1 MKRSIKK
8 TAINGFIAFTIS
20 VLISILTV
28 QAQNETRQN
37 RNSEYVISARAGG
50 LNLVA
55 GMVSVQRRGAYAMIS
70 IANGEMLEN
79 GDRLE
84 TGANSRAEIL
94 LNPGSYLRLGE
105 NSEIELTDSSLDSL
119 RIKLNRGV
127 AIIEAGGGS
136 DKFAVIELQSNNA
149 IILIDKKGVYRIEN
163 QTDSGFTLARTQ
175 KGRARVNGDEIKD
188 GKEIKIVANGS
199 AEIAK
204 FDKKVQDNFDLWS
217 SSRAETIA
225 TENKKLSD
233 QTVSGLYSRYRNDT
247 LSRNGRLGGYWLYN
261 PLFRSRTFLPFSAG
275 WSSPYGYRYNR
286 VFGNSRSFGF
296 NSFGRPGVNIG
307 INVGHRQ
314 TIHHRTVHHRGGRR
328 H

>member
-1 MKRSIKK
+1 MKRSIKR

-20 VLISILTV
+20 VLMSVLTV

-50 LNLVA
+50 LNLVE
-55 GMVSVQRRGAYAMIS
+55 GDVSVQRRGANARNS
-70 IANGEMLEN
+70 IANGELIEN

-119 RIKLNRGV
+119 RIKLNRGI

-163 QTDSGFTLARTQ
+163 QIDSGYTLASSQ
-175 KGRARVNGDEIKD
+175 KGRARVNGEEIKE
-188 GKEIKIVANGS
+188 GKEIKIAANGG

-217 SSRAETIA
+217 SSRAESIA
-225 TENKKLSD
+225 AENKKLSD
-233 QTVSGLYSRYRNDT
+233 QTVSSLYSRYRSDT
-247 LSRNGRLGGYWLYN
+247 LMRNGRLGGYWLYN
-261 PLFRSRTFLPFSAG
+261 PLFSSRTFLPFSSG
-275 WSSPYGYRYNR
+275 WSSPYGYRYSR

-296 NSFGRPGVNIG
+296 NSFGRSGINIG
-307 INVGHRQ
+307 IGVGHRQ
-314 TIHHRTVHHRGGRR
+314 TIHHRTVHHRVGRR
-328 H
+328 R